1 LTTLIADIEANGLYS
16 GVTQIHCIVTKDKA
30 TGKVSRFFD
39 KDIGTDP
46 CGSIEDGVRQ
56 LQAASTVVGHNWI
69 AYDARVLRKFFE
81 WASIDVTK
89 IRDTYIRSLMFDPH
103 RQKHFKCPVSKTTVE
118 GRKQIGAHGLEN
130 WGYVVGR
137 GKVEHEDWT
146 KFTPEML
153 HRCVEDVEITDMV
166 DNYLESEGGDWDWSE
181 AELIEKRFQLVMSE
195 QESYG
200 WVFNVDKAGDRIEGL
215 NEKIEE
221 IDKEVLPKI
230 PPIIMGSKTESKQIR
245 KKDGGYHT
253 NFIKWFEGSGIGEDF
268 KMASFVGPYSRVSME
283 VINLAS
289 VGQVKTY
296 LLSIG
301 WMPTEWNYKVENKR
315 KVKVDGSYVRTSPK
329 ITEDSFESLEDD
341 TGKLIAQRI
350 TLCHRRSQIQGW
362 LNNVRADGR
371 IEAGGNSLGTNT
383 ARVSHRTVANVP
395 KADDDVFFGKEMREL
410 FTVPE
415 GYKLVGADLAA
426 LEDRLAGHHT
436 YRYDDGVYAEYLLS
450 GDVHQKVADQLGVS
464 RFHGKT
470 CNHAMKY
477 GLQVNGL
484 AESLNIPFAK
494 AKLLWEAW
502 WDSHPSLA
510 ELRDTIDDALDKRGF
525 KTKRGLKN
533 GAFIRGMDGRRIYL
547 RSAHSALN
555 ARIQNAGSIVHKMV
569 CVYLHEGINDRW
581 IDAHIV
587 GNFHDETQTEVA
599 DCDVEEYKELV
610 HEVEQR
616 VNDYFK
622 FDVPMKLDPEVG
634 VTWAD
639 TH

>member
-1 LTTLIADIEANGLYS
+1 
-16 GVTQIHCIVTKDKA
+16 
-30 TGKVSRFFD
+30 
-39 KDIGTDP
+39 
-46 CGSIEDGVRQ
+46 
-56 LQAASTVVGHNWI
+56 
-69 AYDARVLRKFFE
+69 
-81 WASIDVTK
+81 
-89 IRDTYIRSLMFDPH
+89 
-103 RQKHFKCPVSKTTVE
+103 
-118 GRKQIGAHGLEN
+118 
-130 WGYVVGR
+130 
-137 GKVEHEDWT
+137 
-146 KFTPEML
+146 
-153 HRCVEDVEITDMV
+153 
-166 DNYLESEGGDWDWSE
+166 
-181 AELIEKRFQLVMSE
+181 
-195 QESYG
+195 
-200 WVFNVDKAGDRIEGL
+200 
-215 NEKIEE
+215 
-221 IDKEVLPKI
+221 
-230 PPIIMGSKTESKQIR
+230 
-245 KKDGGYHT
+245 
-253 NFIKWFEGSGIGEDF
+253 
-268 KMASFVGPYSRVSME
+268 
-283 VINLAS
+283 
-289 VGQVKTY
+289 
-296 LLSIG
+296 
-301 WMPTEWNYKVENKR
+301 
-315 KVKVDGSYVRTSPK
+315 
-329 ITEDSFESLEDD
+329 
-341 TGKLIAQRI
+341 
-350 TLCHRRSQIQGW
+350 
-362 LNNVRADGR
+362 
-371 IEAGGNSLGTNT
+371 
-383 ARVSHRTVANVP
+383 
-395 KADDDVFFGKEMREL
+395 
-410 FTVPE
+410 
-415 GYKLVGADLAA
+415 
-426 LEDRLAGHHT
+426 
-436 YRYDDGVYAEYLLS
+436 
-450 GDVHQKVADQLGVS
+450 VS